1 MVFSGLTF
9 LLLFFP
15 TVMVLSLLSRRLK
28 YQNYML
34 LAVSLLFYAWGE
46 PKWVLAMLA
55 VAAMNYLCALP
66 LQKDTLSKG
75 LRRLLLTAAVLGSL
89 SFLFYFKY
97 AAFFLNTFGS
107 LIGRGDLMKTP
118 VLPIGISFYTFQ
130 ALTYTVD
137 VYRGKA
143 PAQRNP
149 LKLLLYISCFPQL
162 IAGPIVQ
169 YADIAEQLDRRKITA
184 DGYLRG
190 FRRFTVGLAKKV
202 LLANLCGSA
211 LLEMGTAAQGPLTV
225 VGAWVSCILYS
236 MQIYFDFSAYSDMA
250 IGIGSMLGFR
260 YKENFN
266 YPYIAGSVTE
276 FWHRWHISL
285 GSFFRDYVYIPL
297 GGNRKGPAR
306 QILNL
311 LIVWGLTGFWHG
323 ASWNYLMWGLLHG
336 VLVVAEK
343 MIWKKE
349 PHGALRILRRV
360 LSLILVLISMMV
372 FYYENLS
379 FGLSHILAFFGI
391 GLENGVLTTVPWI
404 DEKRLLLLGKYALP
418 IAAMIVFCTPL
429 LKNLA
434 ARWEQ
439 RDREK
444 PCGYEI
450 AAGLTSVALLVLSL
464 ICLIGQSYNPFIYF
478 RF

>member
-15 TVMVLSLLSRRLK
+15 AVIVLSLLSRRLT

-46 PKWVLAMLA
+46 PKWVLAMLV
-55 VAAMNYLCALP
+55 VAAINYLCALP
-66 LQKDTLSKG
+66 LQKDSLSSG
-75 LRRLLLTAAVLGSL
+75 LRRLLLAVAVLGSL

-97 AAFFLNTFGS
+97 AAFFLNTVGS
-107 LIGRGDLMKTP
+107 LLGRGKMMETP

-169 YADIAEQLDRRKITA
+169 YADIADQLDHRKITV
-184 DGYLRG
+184 DGYLTG

-202 LLANLCGSA
+202 LLANFCGA
-211 LLEMGTAAQGPLTV
+211 VLLKVDTAAQGPLTF
-225 VGAWVSCILYS
+225 VGAWLSCILFS

-250 IGIGSMLGFR
+250 IGIGRMLGFR

-266 YPYIAGSVTE
+266 YPYIACSVTD
-276 FWHRWHISL
+276 FWRRWHISL

-306 QILNL
+306 QIVNL
-311 LIVWGLTGFWHG
+311 MIVWGLTGLWHG
-323 ASWNYLMWGLLHG
+323 ANWNYLMWGLIHG
-336 VLVVAEK
+336 ILVIAEK
-343 MIWKKE
+343 FVWKKE
-349 PHGALRILRRV
+349 PQGAMRIVRRV
-360 LSLILVLISMMV
+360 LSMFVILLSMAT
-372 FYYENLS
+372 FYYEDLS
-379 FGLSHILAFFGI
+379 QMLAHVLAYFGL
-391 GLENGVLTTVPWI
+391 GLENGILTTVPFI

-418 IAAMIVFCTPL
+418 LCAMLFFCTPVL
-429 LKNLA
+429 RNLA
-434 ARWEQ
+434 ARWER
-439 RDREK
+439 RDQER
-444 PCGYEI
+444 PCGYSI

-464 ICLIGQSYNPFIYF
+464 IYLIGQSYNPFIYF